1 MNKEFMIRYKEILEK
16 QLNEGLDILSNLTVM
31 HENYKDVVVNINNAN
46 NIALQLETEIKK
58 LDEETNKEKVEET
71 VSEE

>member
-16 QLNEGLDILSNLTVM
+16 QLNKGLDILSSLNVAD
-31 HENYKDVVVNINNAN
+31 ENYKDVVVNINNAN
-46 NIALQLETEIKK
+46 NIAIQLDAEIKK
-58 LDEETNKEKVEET
+58 LDEEANKEKIEET